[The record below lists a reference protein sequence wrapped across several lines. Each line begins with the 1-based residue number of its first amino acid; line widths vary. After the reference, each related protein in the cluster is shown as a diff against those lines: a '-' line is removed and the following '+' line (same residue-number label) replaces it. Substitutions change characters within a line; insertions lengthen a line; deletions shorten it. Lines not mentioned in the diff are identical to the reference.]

1 MSNFFF
7 LHSFAQGTVFHADAN
22 CPLINLF
29 VSVCVVNNS
38 KEGNFSSSNRGSH
51 SSKDF
56 NFVQKLFVLFE
67 KLTATWVLIVVMSES
82 PKPVVAIL
90 FSGIVQLL
98 PVYLTQTLFG

>member
-1 MSNFFF
+1 MKEYTKISIDLTFEQLFF

-51 SSKDF
+51 SPKDF
-56 NFVQKLFVLFE
+56 NFVQKLFVLIE
-67 KLTATWVLIVVMSES
+67 KLTAKLDWREMSKRTWGRQICCWRQ
-82 PKPVVAIL
+82 I
-90 FSGIVQLL
+90 F
-98 PVYLTQTLFG
+98 